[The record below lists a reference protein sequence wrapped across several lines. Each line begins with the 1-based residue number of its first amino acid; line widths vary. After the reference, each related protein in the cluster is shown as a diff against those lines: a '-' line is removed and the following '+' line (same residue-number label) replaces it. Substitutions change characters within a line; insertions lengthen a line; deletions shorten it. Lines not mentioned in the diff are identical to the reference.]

1 MGYIALLDLDAALA
15 EARQPLVL
23 IPLVCGLGFVLALAM
38 VIFFFQRFLKP
49 FGQLEA
55 GILDIIHGNHE
66 HWFALKGRS
75 LPAVMS
81 HNLNIM
87 VSHLTGRAMPEDDEP
102 GS

>member
-1 MGYIALLDLDAALA
+1 M
-15 EARQPLVL
+15 
-23 IPLVCGLGFVLALAM
+23 LALAM

-49 FGQLEA
+49 FGQLRA
-55 GILDIIHGNHE
+55 GILDIIGNHE

-75 LPAVMS
+75 HRAVMS